1 MLGNDAVSEYAFL
14 GTYSPWSTG
23 VIYPSGSAVK
33 APGIYT
39 SGIPNPAL
47 TWEKT
52 LSWNA
57 GFDATLWNGLLGI
70 ELDAFYN
77 YTYDVLTGMGGNK
90 PSSMGGYYTTYGNNN
105 ALDSEGID
113 ILLTHRN
120 KLIFLPGVRE
130 RALSVSALTA
140 VTACSDKRGQRQS
153 STGRYQP

>member
-1 MLGNDAVSEYAFL
+1 MESLEFVNDLKVRASVGLLGNDAVSEYAFL

-57 GFDATLWNGLLGI
+57 GLMPPF
-70 ELDAFYN
+70 
-77 YTYDVLTGMGGNK
+77 GM
-90 PSSMGGYYTTYGNNN
+90 
-105 ALDSEGID
+105 D
-113 ILLTHRN
+113 
-120 KLIFLPGVRE
+120 
-130 RALSVSALTA
+130 
-140 VTACSDKRGQRQS
+140 C
-153 STGRYQP
+153 